1 MKKQESPGFSRGEQV
16 KGPRPFGS
24 YNATHEAPLMC
35 PSCGQIAVIT
45 YFQPLGGADL
55 TDTHGPDKDD
65 WPVARLV
72 WCCKGCWEVWDM
84 EGKPTWKIVE
94 VPDA

>member
-1 MKKQESPGFSRGEQV
+1 MSAHITEIDLDRTEAV
-16 KGPRPFGS
+16 RS

-45 YFQPLGGADL
+45 CFQRLGGADL

-65 WPVARLV
+65 WPAARLV
-72 WCCKGCWEVWDM
+72 WCCQGCWEVWDM

>member
-1 MKKQESPGFSRGEQV
+1 MTEIDFDRIEAV
-16 KGPRPFGS
+16 RS
-24 YNATHEAPLMC
+24 YNGTHEAPLMC

-45 YFQPLGGADL
+45 CFQRLGGADL

-65 WPVARLV
+65 WPTARLV
-72 WCCKGCWEVWDM
+72 WCCQGCWEVWDM

-94 VPDA
+94 VPDV